1 MRIKV
6 LLVLA
11 VLAVLMTACN
21 AEKPSVEQVQDV
33 IYGVYFREVE
43 VLKMEQCDLIPAL
56 VDQGHSNIWYIKYR
70 FVGSDTKSGMLITE
84 TGTDDIKA
92 WEPYLLKVHMCL
104 AER

>member
-11 VLAVLMTACN
+11 VVAVLLAACN
-21 AEKPSVEQVQDV
+21 VDKPSEEQVEEV
-33 IYGVYFREVE
+33 IYGVYYRDAEI
-43 VLKMEQCDLIPAL
+43 LKMDQCELIPAL
-56 VDQGHSNIWYIKYR
+56 VDQGHTNIWYIKYR

-84 TGTDDIKA
+84 TGTDVKA